1 MSRPTIEF
9 DRVAFG
15 YRSGSDVLRV
25 EALRVE
31 PGERILLRGPS
42 GSGKSTLLNLAAGV
56 ATPTS
61 GEVRLLGE
69 PFSAL
74 SGAKRDRM
82 RADHIGVVFQLFNLV
97 PYLAVRENVLLSTRF
112 SPLRRERLK
121 GRESA
126 EADRLLEAL
135 GMQGLGDRAAVELS
149 VGEQQ
154 RCAVARA
161 LLGGPELLLADEPT
175 SALDEDRREE
185 FLRLLGEECTRS
197 GTAVILSSHDARL
210 MPFFDRTLT
219 PEDWT

>member
-15 YRSGSDVLRV
+15 YRSGSDVLHV

-31 PGERILLRGPS
+31 KGERILLRGPS

-61 GEVRLLGE
+61 GEILLLGG

-74 SGAKRDRM
+74 PGAKRDRK

-97 PYLAVRENVLLSTRF
+97 PYLSVRENVLLSTRF
-112 SPLRRERLK
+112 SPRRRERLK
-121 GRESA
+121 GQEWA

-135 GMQGLGDRAAVELS
+135 GMQGLCDRAAVELS

-185 FLRLLGEECTRS
+185 FLRLFGEECARS

-210 MPFFDRTLT
+210 TPFFDRTLT
-219 PEDWT
+219 PEEWT

>member
-15 YRSGSDVLRV
+15 YRSGSDVLCV

-69 PFSAL
+69 PFSTL
-74 SGAKRDRM
+74 PGAKRDRM

-97 PYLAVRENVLLSTRF
+97 PYLSVRENVLLSTRF
-112 SPLRRERLK
+112 SPLRRGRLK

-135 GMQGLGDRAAVELS
+135 GMNGLGDRAAVELS

-161 LLGGPELLLADEPT
+161 LLGRPELLLADEPT

-210 MPFFDRTLT
+210 TPFFDRTLT